1 MNLQQEEYL
10 KEQPRLDNM
19 KFKQFYEKTLSDR
32 ISDVFTADVGKH
44 AVGALKGLDPFGKQ
58 GLISKAAAAAK
69 KAENYFSSG
78 GVEKAKDSVEKW
90 REYKIYPQDTNTSFN
105 TQVESILNV
114 KFPIQPKDQSPHFA
128 KWVVSRNRPIKHA
141 AHIANL
147 VMDQYVKN
155 LQKQIPKDRAL
166 QNALDDTIDSGELK
180 RFISRSG
187 MVAAV

>member
-1 MNLQQEEYL
+1 
-10 KEQPRLDNM
+10 M

-32 ISDVFTADVGKH
+32 ISDFFTADVGKH

-58 GLISKAAAAAK
+58 GLIGKAAAVAK
-69 KAENYFSSG
+69 KVENYLSSG

-105 TQVESILNV
+105 TQVEGILNL
-114 KFPIQPKDQSPHFA
+114 KFPIESGNQQPHFE
-128 KWVVSRNRPIKHA
+128 KWVVGRKRPIKHA

-166 QNALDDTIDSGELK
+166 QNALDDTIKSGELK

-187 MVAAV
+187 MIAAV